1 MTRSDHANL
10 WLEIFEDQI
19 DENTDLVPDEER
31 YMAAIDGSDPL
42 TEDEQNQL
50 LMSPLARERFGFA
63 RRRLEVQIREEW
75 DARGWG
81 SSTERLLAASSGST
95 AIEISGEDFDC
106 EIFCNENGRWF
117 VNVVLRPEMVERT
130 VKSSNLTIQLIDDRD
145 RIWVEGSVNM
155 RGHVTGEWKWP
166 DEPPA
171 QMAPGRRLRVQPCFH
186 WKHRE
191 TS

>member
-19 DENTDLVPDEER
+19 DEDTDLVPDEER
-31 YMAAIDGSDPL
+31 YMAAIDGSNPL

-50 LMSPLARERFGFA
+50 LTSPLARERFGFA

-81 SSTERLLAASSGST
+81 SRTERLLAASSGST

-106 EIFCNENGRWF
+106 EIFCNENGQWF

-155 RGHVTGEWKWP
+155 RGHITGEWKWP

-171 QMAPGRRLRVQPCFH
+171 LMAPGRRLRVEPCFP
-186 WKHRE
+186 WKRQE